1 MPNVNFYFNFVKVK
15 GYRGRNFELEFLPP
29 GKPSVFLMENDTG
42 KTTLIELI
50 RWCFKYAESDAE
62 GKFIHMHHKTT
73 NVLDFLI
80 NGKQKCRI
88 DIGFTLD
95 KNKYIFSRETVGEHI
110 REEEVFAELGEKK
123 FKVGKDVIESI
134 TDVLNLNNG
143 QKVFKN
149 DEAFN
154 EIEKKLHLS
163 QCADYFCFDGE
174 KAREIMESSTIE
186 SEIKNIIN
194 TINKRATHPKVEGF
208 KLDLAD
214 LKTKI
219 YKHVQRSVNA
229 KVSKPTITAH
239 MKKIE
244 DLEKELSAYRVKYQD
259 ISDKLTAN
267 IRILDRAQKE
277 FDQLNIQIID
287 TKSKTLSEINK
298 IDGDIQSQ
306 KKHIA
311 DTRTRIYQEMMNWH
325 LHLPAGKIQEIKNEI
340 REKGKIPEPYHD
352 DLITSC
358 LNSNPPRC
366 LICNRVLDDDSE
378 KHIRNLE
385 KLLAEEYVHNFL
397 TKDFEVSPENIDLL
411 EFNQQVL
418 DDIERISSLEMRKQT
433 LDLSEDDKKSI
444 QKRTEIDELCRAT
457 QTRIDQ
463 YKVGVAGLLDN
474 IKQTEEEL
482 DAEREKVDVLKEYQ
496 EIFKE
501 IDSTLTILNETE
513 ENMKERTIRI
523 LSSVLNSNIRNAL
536 GSEFGAVITKK
547 YGLQLTLKDTMGSD
561 IGGMAARIILSYCF
575 AESISTIDP
584 IIADSPAGAIGIYR
598 EKLAQHLIRNHK
610 QLILLCTSSEKE
622 FFANII
628 SEDVTPVSNK
638 NYDYSREGVAS

>member
-1 MPNVNFYFNFVKVK
+1 MPTEIFYFNFVKVE
-15 GYRGRNFELEFLPP
+15 GYRGRNFELKFNPP
-29 GKPSVFLMENDTG
+29 GTPSVFLMENDTG

-50 RWCFKYAESDAE
+50 RWCFKYPESDAE
-62 GKFIHMHHKTT
+62 GKFIHMHHKST
-73 NVLDFLI
+73 NVLDFRRKE
-80 NGKQKCRI
+80 KQNCRI

-95 KNKYIFSRETVGEHI
+95 KNKYIFSRETIGEHK
-110 REEEVFAELGEKK
+110 REEEAFEELGEKK
-123 FKVGKDVIESI
+123 FRVGKDVIESI
-134 TDVLNLNNG
+134 TDTLNLNNG
-143 QKVFKN
+143 QKIFKK
-149 DEAFN
+149 DDVFN
-154 EIEKKLHLS
+154 EIENKMHLA

-174 KAREIMESSTIE
+174 KAREIMESSTID

-194 TINKRATHPKVEGF
+194 TINQRATHPKVEGF
-208 KLDLAD
+208 KNDLAD

-219 YKHVQRSVNA
+219 YKHVQSSVKA

-239 MKKIE
+239 LNKIT
-244 DLEKELSAYRVKYQD
+244 DLEKALSAFRVQHQL
-259 ISDKLTAN
+259 ISDKLNAS
-267 IRILDRAQKE
+267 IRILEGAQQE
-277 FDQLNIQIID
+277 YNQLNTQIIE

-298 IDGDIQSQ
+298 IDDQIQNQ

-366 LICNRVLDDDSE
+366 LICNRILDTDSE

-397 TKDFEVSPENIDLL
+397 TKDFELSPENIDLSD
-411 EFNQQVL
+411 FNQQVQE
-418 DDIERISSLEMRKQT
+418 DIERISSLEMKKQT
-433 LDLSEDDKKSI
+433 FDLSEEDKNAI
-444 QKRTEIDELCRAT
+444 QKRSEKDEVIRST
-457 QTRIDQ
+457 QSKIGE
-463 YKVGVAGLLDN
+463 YKLGVAGLLEN
-474 IKQTEEEL
+474 IRQTEEEL
-482 DAEREKVDVLKEYQ
+482 NAERAKVEVLKEYQ

-501 IDSTLTILNETE
+501 IDSTLTILNETQ
-513 ENMKERTIRI
+513 ENMKEETIRI
-523 LSSVLNSNIRNAL
+523 LSGVLNNSIRNAL
-536 GSEFGAVITKK
+536 GPDFGAVITKK
-547 YGLQLTLKDTMGSD
+547 YGLQLTLGDTMGSD

-598 EKLAQHLIRNHK
+598 EKLAQHLKRNHK
-610 QLILLCTSSEKE
+610 QLILLCIGAEKE
-622 FFANII
+622 FFANVI
-628 SEDVTPVSNK
+628 SGDVIAVSNK
-638 NYDYSREGVAS
+638 NYDYPKEGVAS